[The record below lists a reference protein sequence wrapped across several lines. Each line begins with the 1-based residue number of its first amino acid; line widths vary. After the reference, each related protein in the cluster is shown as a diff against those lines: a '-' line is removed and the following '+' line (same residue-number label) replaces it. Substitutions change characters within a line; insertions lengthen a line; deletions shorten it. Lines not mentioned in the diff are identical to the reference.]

1 VFTVIGVVRDEMHVN
16 AFSDIWV
23 PVTSQPSS
31 DYKNQLFGGFMAM
44 MMARSPEE
52 LPALKQ
58 EIIKRPRP
66 CSMTTRTSSTHPHVG
81 RLQAGPVRAHPAQRP
96 DRGRRRRQAAGR
108 HRHADAA
115 VHGPARAQ
123 PDQPERRPHHGA
135 QQRDRRAQGGA
146 TSRQLV
152 ASW

>member
-52 LPALKQ
+52 LPALKK
-58 EIIKRPRP
+58 EIMEMAKTVQYDDPNQFNL
-66 CSMTTRTSSTHPHVG
+66 TRMWGDSK
-81 RLQAGPVRAHPAQRP
+81 LALF
-96 DRGRRRRQAAGR
+96 
-108 HRHADAA
+108 
-115 VHGPARAQ
+115 ARTLLS
-123 PDQPERRPHHGA
+123 DQTEE
-135 QQRDRRAQGGA
+135 GGA
-146 TSRQLV
+146 ASCWPPSSR
-152 ASW
+152 